1 MSQQINLFNPLFR
14 KKGFSLMS
22 ANGMLYAAGIA
33 MVAASLAAVYEQS
46 QLRDTQARA
55 QVVEQAHRDA
65 SANHAKLAAELGTYK
80 PNAQLEAELAA
91 LATRLS
97 ERQEV
102 IEALKSGAVGNT
114 DGFSGYLRAFSRQ
127 SVSGLWLTGFD
138 IAQAGTALAL
148 QGRTLSAEH
157 VADYLKRLN
166 QEQTMQGR
174 QFASMRIS
182 QPRPEPLPAKNPAER
197 SDGKERSPAPPRYLE
212 FTISTLDIPD
222 NPLPATNSATIAAP
236 LLGPLSAAAPTEI
249 GPAVAAQAGA
259 R

>member
-22 ANGMLYAAGIA
+22 AMGMLYAAAIA
-33 MVAASLAAVYEQS
+33 LVVASLAAVYEQS
-46 QLRDTQARA
+46 QLRDMQARA
-55 QVVEQAHRDA
+55 QVVEQAHRAA
-65 SANHAKLAAELGTYK
+65 SANQEKLVAELGARK

-138 IAQAGTALAL
+138 IAQAGSALAL

-174 QFASMRIS
+174 QFAAMRIS
-182 QPRPEPLPAKNPAER
+182 QPRAEPLPAKTPA
-197 SDGKERSPAPPRYLE
+197 ERSPAPPRYLE
-212 FTISTLDIPD
+212 FTISTLDIADMP
-222 NPLPATNSATIAAP
+222 PPTTSSSTIAAP
-236 LLGPLSAAAPTEI
+236 LLGPLSAAAPIEI
-249 GPAVAAQAGA
+249 APAMAGQAGA